1 MEENYF
7 EEFEEREAEKGM
19 TVVACYPGK
28 TAQVIEIKDGLK
40 GMQKFVGGGF
50 IEAIYP
56 YDDPVAIV
64 CNEEGKIN
72 RMELNRA
79 LYTEDG
85 EMFDIVAGPMF
96 VCGLGEEDFASLQG
110 ELLEKYLEKFKH
122 PESFI
127 KIGDDILA
135 MKIPERQQ
143 QQEKQTH
150 KNNIHR

>member
-1 MEENYF
+1 MENNYF
-7 EEFEEREAEKGM
+7 EEFEEMEAEKGM

-40 GMQKFVGGGF
+40 GMQEFVGGY

-56 YDDPVAIV
+56 FDDPVAII
-64 CNEEGKIN
+64 CNEEGKLN
-72 RMELNRA
+72 RLPLNRA

-96 VCGLGEEDFASLQG
+96 VCGLGEEEFASLQG
-110 ELLEKYLEKFKH
+110 KLLEKYLEKYKQ
-122 PESFI
+122 PETFI
-127 KIGDDILA
+127 KIGSDILA

>member
-1 MEENYF
+1 MEKIYF
-7 EEFEEREAEKGM
+7 EEFEEMEAEKGM

-28 TAQVIEIKDGLK
+28 TAQVTEIKDGLK
-40 GMQKFVGGGF
+40 GMQEFVGGY

-56 YDDPVAIV
+56 FDDPVAIV
-64 CNEEGKIN
+64 CNEEGKLN

-85 EMFDIVAGPMF
+85 EMFDIVTGPMF

-122 PESFI
+122 PETFI
-127 KIGDDILA
+127 KIGNDILA

-143 QQEKQTH
+143 QQEKQTN
-150 KNNIHR
+150 KNHIHR

>member
-1 MEENYF
+1 MENNYF
-7 EEFEEREAEKGM
+7 EEFEEMEAEKGM

-28 TAQVIEIKDGLK
+28 TAQIIEIKDGLK
-40 GMQKFVGGGF
+40 GMQEFVGGGF

-79 LYTEDG
+79 VYGETG
-85 EMFDIVAGPMF
+85 EMIDIIAGPMF
-96 VCGLGEEDFASLQG
+96 ICSLGEEDFASLQG

-135 MKIPERQQ
+135 IKLPDEQKQ
-143 QQEKQTH
+143 TEGQTH
-150 KNNIHR
+150 KNHIHK

>member
-7 EEFEEREAEKGM
+7 EEFEEREAESGM

-28 TAQVIEIKDGLK
+28 AAQVMKITGGLE
-40 GMQKFVGGGF
+40 GMQQFVGGC
-50 IEAIYP
+50 IEAVYP
-56 YDDPVAIV
+56 FSDPVAIV
-64 CNEEGKIN
+64 CNEEGKMN
-72 RMELNRA
+72 GMELNRA

-85 EMFDIVAGPMF
+85 TMYDIVAGPMF
-96 VCGLGEEDFASLQG
+96 VCGLGEENFASLQG
-110 ELLEKYLEKFKH
+110 DLLEKYLEKYKQ

-127 KIGDDILA
+127 KIGSDILA
-135 MKIPERQQ
+135 IKLPEERQ